1 VKGNR
6 SILFVEDDAVVL
18 TTYRNLLQRE
28 GYRVEAAGDGLEALK
43 ALSQATPELI
53 VLDLMLPKFDGADVL
68 KFIRADP
75 RLKTIPIIIFSNA
88 EVTDFVE
95 DAITKH
101 LRKTDCTPSILLQ
114 TIQGMLSGEAAETG
128 KAEYEPAVK
137 LHMAGDGTTGA
148 ESDDADESSAGQ
160 PSIPKERADF
170 LKDAVA
176 DIAKLRESCLA
187 YIKSPTSAAKL
198 EPLIKSVQTFSAS
211 ASKAGCARLAL
222 LTKAFDMLL
231 AKIAAKPARV
241 TPSILQTLAEAADC
255 LAILLKSDESGSS
268 ESALRAKVLAVDDD
282 TVCNHVIVNTLK
294 RANLDITSIEDP
306 FESLKLLQAN
316 HYDLVLLDI
325 DMPKLTGFEV
335 CEKLRALP
343 QYKTTPVIFVTAHS
357 NFGNRTQ
364 GVLSGGNYFITKPVD
379 PLELALKV
387 TIHLFKAQAQHAGAT
402 QAEPKPQA
410 KPQAKPEP
418 KPEPKT
424 EPKPEP
430 KPEVKA
436 EAKAEAKPEI
446 KTRAASPPEPA
457 PKPAAPAQPS
467 QQNAGNGSTNAK
479 AKNGDSTTAAPQKT
493 QARPATPPEV
503 PKAAPPT
510 LKPAPPL
517 APKPAPAAAK
527 PPPPALKAAP
537 SIQFSP
543 AKSSNGNGQPKSP
556 VTPPSLSAAPPMPA
570 LNLAPAVKPRAAN
583 ITEVLSPLSS
593 APSLGE
599 TGTLNVTKLSGSRN
613 RNSIMN
619 NEQDEAFE
627 KVVIAV
633 VRIIFGDDNLTEMN
647 VRLVR
652 IALERYNV
660 HEVINS
666 PVAA

>member
-1 VKGNR
+1 MKANR

-28 GYRVEAAGDGLEALK
+28 GYKIESAVDGLEALK
-43 ALSQATPELI
+43 ALSQATPDLI

-88 EVTDFVE
+88 QVTDFTE

-114 TIQGMLSGEAAETG
+114 TIQNMLDGTAGDAAG
-128 KAEYEPAVK
+128 KADYSPTVK
-137 LHMAGDGTTGA
+137 LHMAGDKSAPAASNDKA
-148 ESDDADESSAGQ
+148 EAASPSDETPA
-160 PSIPKERADF
+160 PKERSGA
-170 LKDAVA
+170 LKDASA
-176 DIAKLRESCLA
+176 DIAKLRELCLA
-187 YIKSPTSAAKL
+187 YIKAPTSAAKL
-198 EPLIKSVQTFSAS
+198 EPLSRSVQALN
-211 ASKAGCARLAL
+211 AAAAKAGYARIAL

-231 AKIAAKPARV
+231 AKIASKPARV
-241 TPSILQTLAEAADC
+241 TPSILQTLAEAADS
-255 LAILLKSDESGSS
+255 LSILLKSDEAGSG
-268 ESALRAKVLAVDDD
+268 ETALRSKVLAVDDD

-294 RANLDITSIEDP
+294 RANLDITSVEDP
-306 FESLKLLQAN
+306 FEGLKLLQN
-316 HYDLVLLDI
+316 NRYDLVLLDI

-387 TIHLFKAQAQHAGAT
+387 TIHLFKAQAQHSGAAQT
-402 QAEPKPQA
+402 EVKSA
-410 KPQAKPEP
+410 AKPEP
-418 KPEPKT
+418 KPEL
-424 EPKPEP
+424 KPEP
-430 KPEVKA
+430 KPEVK
-436 EAKAEAKPEI
+436 P
-446 KTRAASPPEPA
+446 RAASTPEPPA
-457 PKPAAPAQPS
+457 KPPVPAPTSQPTNGNGPAAAKPRAAEPASVAPPKPAPPPLKPAP
-467 QQNAGNGSTNAK
+467 
-479 AKNGDSTTAAPQKT
+479 
-493 QARPATPPEV
+493 PPPPP
-503 PKAAPPT
+503 PKAAPP
-510 LKPAPPL
+510 PPV
-517 APKPAPAAAK
+517 KAA
-527 PPPPALKAAP
+527 PPPPPKPVPPLPKLAPPVLKTAP
-537 SIQFSP
+537 SVELSP
-543 AKSSNGNGQPKSP
+543 TRSIKPKTTVPELTISS
-556 VTPPSLSAAPPMPA
+556 
-570 LNLAPAVKPRAAN
+570 APAISVPTLATSVKPRAAG
-583 ITEVLSPLSS
+583 ISKVLPPPSS

-599 TGTLNVTKLSGSRN
+599 TGTLNVNRLAGSRN

-627 KVVIAV
+627 KVVVAV

>member
-1 VKGNR
+1 MKSNR

-28 GYRVEAAGDGLEALK
+28 GFRVESAGDGLEALK

-88 EVTDFVE
+88 QVTDFTE

-114 TIQGMLSGEAAETG
+114 TIREMLSDSADDASGASNAAR
-128 KAEYEPAVK
+128 ADAEPAVK
-137 LHMAGDGTTGA
+137 LHMAGDGSAEDQAGA
-148 ESDDADESSAGQ
+148 SAGESS
-160 PSIPKERADF
+160 KERLDF
-170 LKDAVA
+170 LKDAPA
-176 DIAKLRESCLA
+176 EITKLRELCLA
-187 YIKSPTSAAKL
+187 YIKAPTSTAKL
-198 EPLIKSVQTFSAS
+198 EPLAKSVQSLSAN
-211 ASKAGCARLAL
+211 AEKAGCARITL
-222 LTKAFDMLL
+222 LTKAFEMLL

-255 LAILLKSDESGSS
+255 LGILFKSDEAGSGDM
-268 ESALRAKVLAVDDD
+268 ALRAKVLAVDDD

-294 RANLDITSIEDP
+294 RANLDITSVEDP
-306 FESLKLLQAN
+306 FEGLKLLQAN

-387 TIHLFKAQAQHAGAT
+387 TIHLFKAQVQHAGAAQPET
-402 QAEPKPQA
+402 KPA
-410 KPQAKPEP
+410 ARP
-418 KPEPKT
+418 
-424 EPKPEP
+424 
-430 KPEVKA
+430 
-436 EAKAEAKPEI
+436 EAKPEAKPKAI
-446 KTRAASPPEPA
+446 PPPEAPAKPPPPVPAVQQASNGTANGKAKGVDSAPAAPPKAQPRPAAVVPEPVLKAAPPA
-457 PKPAAPAQPS
+457 PKPAPPLVKPPPPVLKSAPAIPIS
-467 QQNAGNGSTNAK
+467 P
-479 AKNGDSTTAAPQKT
+479 AKNGNGKA
-493 QARPATPPEV
+493 
-503 PKAAPPT
+503 AAPP
-510 LKPAPPL
+510 
-517 APKPAPAAAK
+517 
-527 PPPPALKAAP
+527 PPPPAL
-537 SIQFSP
+537 
-543 AKSSNGNGQPKSP
+543 
-556 VTPPSLSAAPPMPA
+556 SAAPPLA
-570 LNLAPAVKPRAAN
+570 LPSMAPAAKPRATN
-583 ITEVLSPLSS
+583 FSNTLTPLSS
-593 APSLGE
+593 APSLSE

-613 RNSIMN
+613 RNSNMN

-627 KVVIAV
+627 KVVVAV

-666 PVAA
+666 PVVA

>member
-1 VKGNR
+1 MKSNR

-28 GYRVEAAGDGLEALK
+28 GFRVESAGDGLEALK
-43 ALSQATPELI
+43 ALSQATPDLI

-88 EVTDFVE
+88 QVTDFTE
-95 DAITKH
+95 DTITKH

-114 TIQGMLSGEAAETG
+114 TIQEMLTGTTGDGSDASGATQGDSA
-128 KAEYEPAVK
+128 PAVK
-137 LHMAGDGTTGA
+137 LRMAGGGSDGTQPDGTTEA
-148 ESDDADESSAGQ
+148 EAPAGENSA
-160 PSIPKERADF
+160 SKARLNF
-170 LKDAVA
+170 LKDAPA
-176 DIAKLRESCLA
+176 EITKLRELCLA
-187 YIKSPTSAAKL
+187 YIKAPTSSAKL
-198 EPLIKSVQTFSAS
+198 EPLIKGVQSLSANAES
-211 ASKAGCARLAL
+211 AGCARITL

-255 LAILLKSDESGSS
+255 LGILLKTDEAGVG
-268 ESALRAKVLAVDDD
+268 EVALRAKVLAVDDD

-294 RANLDITSIEDP
+294 RANLDITSVEDP
-306 FESLKLLQAN
+306 FEGLKLLQAN

-335 CEKLRALP
+335 CEKLRSLP

-387 TIHLFKAQAQHAGAT
+387 TIHLFKAQVQHAGAASPEVKPAARPEAKPKAAAPT
-402 QAEPKPQA
+402 EAPVPVQANQQTSSNGNTNGKSKGGDSASAAPA
-410 KPQAKPEP
+410 KPQPRPSTA
-418 KPEPKT
+418 
-424 EPKPEP
+424 
-430 KPEVKA
+430 PEVVLK
-436 EAKAEAKPEI
+436 
-446 KTRAASPPEPA
+446 PA
-457 PKPAAPAQPS
+457 PPAP
-467 QQNAGNGSTNAK
+467 
-479 AKNGDSTTAAPQKT
+479 
-493 QARPATPPEV
+493 
-503 PKAAPPT
+503 
-510 LKPAPPL
+510 KPAPPL
-517 APKPAPAAAK
+517 AKA
-527 PPPPALKAAP
+527 PPPALKSAP
-537 SIQFSP
+537 SIQLSP
-543 AKSSNGNGQPKSP
+543 PRASNGNGQAKSP
-556 VTPPSLSAAPPMPA
+556 PPPPSLSSAPPMPA
-570 LNLAPAVKPRAAN
+570 LNLAPAAKPRATNTDKAL
-583 ITEVLSPLSS
+583 TPLSS
-593 APSLGE
+593 APSLSE

-613 RNSIMN
+613 RNSNMN

-627 KVVIAV
+627 KVVVAV

>member
-1 VKGNR
+1 MKVNR

-28 GYRVEAAGDGLEALK
+28 GFRVESAGDGLEALK
-43 ALSQATPELI
+43 ALSQETPDLI

-88 EVTDFVE
+88 QVTDFTP

-101 LRKTDCTPSILLQ
+101 LPKTDCTPAILLG
-114 TIQGMLSGEAAETG
+114 TIQELLSGMAAGATG
-128 KAEYEPAVK
+128 GGNATQTNSGPGINLRMEGE
-137 LHMAGDGTTGA
+137 D
-148 ESDDADESSAGQ
+148 SAGTQ
-160 PSIPKERADF
+160 ADDPAAAKAPGGEASSTKERSEF
-170 LKDAVA
+170 LKDAPA
-176 DIAKLRESCLA
+176 EITKLRELCLA
-187 YIKSPTSAAKL
+187 YIKAPTSAAKL
-198 EPLIKSVQTFSAS
+198 EPLAKGVQSLSTNAE
-211 ASKAGCARLAL
+211 KAGCARITL

-255 LAILLKSDESGSS
+255 LGILLKSDEAGSG
-268 ESALRAKVLAVDDD
+268 EMALRAKVLAVDDD

-294 RANLDITSIEDP
+294 RANLDITSVEDP
-306 FESLKLLQAN
+306 FEGLKLLQAN
-316 HYDLVLLDI
+316 HFDLVLLDI

-387 TIHLFKAQAQHAGAT
+387 TIHLFKAQVQHAGAA
-402 QAEPKPQA
+402 Q
-410 KPQAKPEP
+410 
-418 KPEPKT
+418 
-424 EPKPEP
+424 
-430 KPEVKA
+430 
-436 EAKAEAKPEI
+436 PEI
-446 KTRAASPPEPA
+446 KPAARTEARLEVKPETKPPVQQPTSSNGTSNGKAKGGDATNAAPPKPLPRPASAPEVVLQSAPPA
-457 PKPAAPAQPS
+457 PKPAPPLVKAPPPVVKS
-467 QQNAGNGSTNAK
+467 
-479 AKNGDSTTAAPQKT
+479 AAP
-493 QARPATPPEV
+493 V
-503 PKAAPPT
+503 
-510 LKPAPPL
+510 
-517 APKPAPAAAK
+517 
-527 PPPPALKAAP
+527 LKAAP
-537 SIQFSP
+537 LIPSNP
-543 AKSSNGNGQPKSP
+543 ARNGNGKDP
-556 VTPPSLSAAPPMPA
+556 VPPPALSAAPPIALPTMAPPA
-570 LNLAPAVKPRAAN
+570 KPRATNFSKAL
-583 ITEVLSPLSS
+583 TPLSA
-593 APSLGE
+593 APSLSE

-613 RNSIMN
+613 RNSNMN

-627 KVVIAV
+627 KVVVAV

-666 PVAA
+666 PVVA

>member
-1 VKGNR
+1 MLMKSNN

-28 GYRVEAAGDGLEALK
+28 GFHIESATDGLEALK
-43 ALSQATPELI
+43 ALSQATPDLI
-53 VLDLMLPKFDGADVL
+53 VLDLMLPKFDGSDVL

-88 EVTDFVE
+88 QVTDFAE
-95 DAITKH
+95 DEITKH

-114 TIQGMLSGEAAETG
+114 TIQDMLDSTSGEDSEGGNAAR
-128 KAEYEPAVK
+128 ADSSVK
-137 LHMAGDGTTGA
+137 LRMAGNKPSGA
-148 ESDDADESSAGQ
+148 DSDDEAEAVATTNETPASR
-160 PSIPKERADF
+160 ERAAF
-170 LKDAVA
+170 LKDASA
-176 DIAKLRESCLA
+176 DIAKIRELCLA
-187 YIKSPTSAAKL
+187 YIKAPTSTAKL
-198 EPLIKSVQTFSAS
+198 EPLSKGVQALN
-211 ASKAGCARLAL
+211 ADADKAGCARITL

-231 AKIAAKPARV
+231 AKIASKPARV

-255 LAILLKSDESGSS
+255 LGVLLKNDEVGSN
-268 ESALRAKVLAVDDD
+268 EAALRSKVLAIDDD

-294 RANLDITSIEDP
+294 RANLDITSVEDP
-306 FESLKLLQAN
+306 FEGLKLLQTSR
-316 HYDLVLLDI
+316 YDLVLLDI

-387 TIHLFKAQAQHAGAT
+387 TIHLFKAQVQHPGTASSEA
-402 QAEPKPQA
+402 KSIA
-410 KPQAKPEP
+410 KP
-418 KPEPKT
+418 

-430 KPEVKA
+430 KPEVK
-436 EAKAEAKPEI
+436 P
-446 KTRAASPPEPA
+446 RASSTPEPA
-457 PKPAAPAQPS
+457 ARPPVPASASQPTNGNGNPAA
-467 QQNAGNGSTNAK
+467 K
-479 AKNGDSTTAAPQKT
+479 
-493 QARPATPPEV
+493 
-503 PKAAPPT
+503 PKAAEPASVAPPKPVPPLVKSAPLPP
-510 LKPAPPL
+510 LKPAPPPPQS
-517 APKPAPAAAK
+517 APPVLKSAPTVE
-527 PPPPALKAAP
+527 
-537 SIQFSP
+537 FSP
-543 AKSSNGNGQPKSP
+543 TRSNKPKTAMP
-556 VTPPSLSAAPPMPA
+556 ELALSAAPA
-570 LNLAPAVKPRAAN
+570 VSVSTLATSVKPRAASVSK
-583 ITEVLSPLSS
+583 VLSPPSS
-593 APSLGE
+593 APSLNE
-599 TGTLNVTKLSGSRN
+599 TGTLNVNRLAGSRN

-627 KVVIAV
+627 KVVVAV

>member
-1 VKGNR
+1 MKSNR

-28 GYRVEAAGDGLEALK
+28 GFRVESAGDGLEALK

-88 EVTDFVE
+88 QVTDFTE

-114 TIQGMLSGEAAETG
+114 TIREMLSESSDDTSNATQADS
-128 KAEYEPAVK
+128 EPAVK
-137 LHMAGDGTTGA
+137 LHMADDGSAEAQTGA
-148 ESDDADESSAGQ
+148 STGESS
-160 PSIPKERADF
+160 SSKERLDF
-170 LKDAVA
+170 LKDAPA
-176 DIAKLRESCLA
+176 EITKLRELCLA
-187 YIKSPTSAAKL
+187 YIKAPTSTAKL
-198 EPLIKSVQTFSAS
+198 EPFAKSVQSLSAN
-211 ASKAGCARLAL
+211 AEKAGCARITL

-255 LAILLKSDESGSS
+255 LGILLKSDEVGSGDM
-268 ESALRAKVLAVDDD
+268 ALRAKVLAVDDD

-294 RANLDITSIEDP
+294 RANLDITSVEDP
-306 FESLKLLQAN
+306 FEGLKLLQAN
-316 HYDLVLLDI
+316 RYDLVLLDI

-387 TIHLFKAQAQHAGAT
+387 TIHLFKAQVQHAGAV
-402 QAEPKPQA
+402 QPEIKPA
-410 KPQAKPEP
+410 AKPEA
-418 KPEPKT
+418 
-424 EPKPEP
+424 
-430 KPEVKA
+430 KPEVKP
-436 EAKAEAKPEI
+436 EVKP
-446 KTRAASPPEPA
+446 RAVSPPE
-457 PKPAAPAQPS
+457 APAKTPPPVPANPPAS
-467 QQNAGNGSTNAK
+467 SNGNANGK
-479 AKNGDSTTAAPQKT
+479 AKNGDS
-493 QARPATPPEV
+493 PP
-503 PKAAPPT
+503 AAPPKAQPRPST
-510 LKPAPPL
+510 APEVVLKPAPP
-517 APKPAPAAAK
+517 APKPAPPLVK
-527 PPPPALKAAP
+527 PPPPVLKSAP
-537 SIQFSP
+537 AVSISP
-543 AKSSNGNGQPKSP
+543 AKNGNGKE
-556 VTPPSLSAAPPMPA
+556 TTAPPPPTLSAAPPVAMPSMTSA
-570 LNLAPAVKPRAAN
+570 AKPRATNFSQAL
-583 ITEVLSPLSS
+583 TPLSS
-593 APSLGE
+593 APSLSE

-613 RNSIMN
+613 RNSNMN

-627 KVVIAV
+627 KVVVAV

-666 PVAA
+666 PVVA

>member
-1 VKGNR
+1 MKSNR

-28 GYRVEAAGDGLEALK
+28 GFRVESAGDGLEALK
-43 ALSQATPELI
+43 ALSQATPDLI

-88 EVTDFVE
+88 QVTDFTE

-101 LRKTDCTPSILLQ
+101 LHKTDCTPSILLQ
-114 TIQGMLSGEAAETG
+114 TIQGMLTGGAGDGTDASNATEADST
-128 KAEYEPAVK
+128 PAVK
-137 LHMAGDGTTGA
+137 LRMAGGSSDGTQSGGA
-148 ESDDADESSAGQ
+148 TDGEAPAGENSSSKA
-160 PSIPKERADF
+160 RTDF
-170 LKDAVA
+170 LKDASA
-176 DIAKLRESCLA
+176 EITKLRELCLA
-187 YIKSPTSAAKL
+187 YIKAPTSSAKL
-198 EPLIKSVQTFSAS
+198 EPLIKGVQALSAN
-211 ASKAGCARLAL
+211 AEAAGCARITL

-255 LAILLKSDESGSS
+255 LGILLKTDEAGTG
-268 ESALRAKVLAVDDD
+268 EMALRAKVLAVDDD

-294 RANLDITSIEDP
+294 RANLDITSVEDP
-306 FESLKLLQAN
+306 FEGLKLLQAN
-316 HYDLVLLDI
+316 HFDLVLLDI

-335 CEKLRALP
+335 CEKLRSLP

-387 TIHLFKAQAQHAGAT
+387 TIHLFKAQVQHAGPASPDNKS
-402 QAEPKPQA
+402 AA
-410 KPQAKPEP
+410 
-418 KPEPKT
+418 
-424 EPKPEP
+424 
-430 KPEVKA
+430 KPEVK
-436 EAKAEAKPEI
+436 
-446 KTRAASPPEPA
+446 
-457 PKPAAPAQPS
+457 
-467 QQNAGNGSTNAK
+467 
-479 AKNGDSTTAAPQKT
+479 
-493 QARPATPPEV
+493 
-503 PKAAPPT
+503 PKAAAAPEAPAKPPVPVQANQQT
-510 LKPAPPL
+510 GSNGATNGKAKGGDSATTAPVKTPPRPSTAPEVVLKPAPPAPKPAPPL
-517 APKPAPAAAK
+517 AKV
-527 PPPPALKAAP
+527 PPPALKAAP
-537 SIQFSP
+537 PIQLSP
-543 AKSSNGNGQPKSP
+543 SRAGNGNVQTKSP
-556 VTPPSLSAAPPMPA
+556 PPPPSLSAAPPMPA
-570 LNLAPAVKPRAAN
+570 LNLAPAAKPRTTN
-583 ITEVLSPLSS
+583 IAKALSPLSS
-593 APSLGE
+593 APSLSE

-613 RNSIMN
+613 RNSNMN

-627 KVVIAV
+627 KVVVAV